1 LLELSTVGPVRSE
14 EDTRDLESG
23 PPPFGGSWRRLYA
36 IVVGALVVEI
46 ALFALFTAVFR

>member
-1 LLELSTVGPVRSE
+1 MRSD

-23 PPPFGGSWRRLYA
+23 PPPFGGSWCRLYA
-36 IVVGALVVEI
+36 IVVVALIAEI

>member
-1 LLELSTVGPVRSE
+1 MRSD